1 MTPPT
6 ILSGQLAEQALASA
20 ADEPEAVKG
29 LLTGAAIILTNR
41 LGSEA
46 AAHIILEM
54 AIEARLALAT
64 SGMFSEP
71 SRH

>member
-6 ILSGQLAEQALASA
+6 ILSGELAELALANA
-20 ADEPEAVKG
+20 ADEPEAVRG
-29 LLTGAAIILTNR
+29 LLTGAAIILSNR
-41 LGSEA
+41 FGSEA

-64 SGMFSEP
+64 AGMFAEP